1 MENIF
6 EYNNQLVMDSRLVA
20 GMVGKNHKDLMRDI
34 RGYITAM
41 EDGSN
46 LSRLNEEDLGWDEST
61 RVAERR
67 FAPADFFLGS
77 NYKDKNNQERPC
89 YLLTKMGC
97 EFVANKLTGTKGVLF
112 TATYVSEFNRMERIE
127 NEKKMIGERNDF
139 GEIASIMKEFRLWA
153 KAMKMPHCQAMEAMT
168 KFFHNTGVPFPEEMV
183 YNAPIK
189 IIPRQI
195 AFWNKE
201 HLEG

>member
-67 FAPADFFLGS
+67 FAPADFFIGS
-77 NYKDKNNQERPC
+77 NY
-89 YLLTKMGC
+89 
-97 EFVANKLTGTKGVLF
+97 
-112 TATYVSEFNRMERIE
+112 
-127 NEKKMIGERNDF
+127 
-139 GEIASIMKEFRLWA
+139 
-153 KAMKMPHCQAMEAMT
+153 
-168 KFFHNTGVPFPEEMV
+168 
-183 YNAPIK
+183 
-189 IIPRQI
+189 
-195 AFWNKE
+195 
-201 HLEG
+201 